1 MTEKF
6 QDDELATM
14 YSLTVTSKIV
24 RATGESL
31 IGIEEEGETDLVV
44 KLGMLEYAKDTLL
57 HYPEEEDEEDD
68 DD

>member
-1 MTEKF
+1 MSEKF
-6 QDDELATM
+6 HDDELATM
-14 YSLTVTSKIV
+14 YELKITSKIV

-57 HYPEEEDEEDD
+57 RHPEDEDCDD
-68 DD
+68 

>member
-6 QDDELATM
+6 HDDELATM
-14 YSLTVTSKIV
+14 YELKITSKIV

-57 HYPEEEDEEDD
+57 R
-68 DD
+68 

>member
-1 MTEKF
+1 MTETF
-6 QDDELATM
+6 DDDELVTM
-14 YSLTVTSKIV
+14 YELTITSKIV

-57 HYPEEEDEEDD
+57 HYPEEDEDD
-68 DD
+68 